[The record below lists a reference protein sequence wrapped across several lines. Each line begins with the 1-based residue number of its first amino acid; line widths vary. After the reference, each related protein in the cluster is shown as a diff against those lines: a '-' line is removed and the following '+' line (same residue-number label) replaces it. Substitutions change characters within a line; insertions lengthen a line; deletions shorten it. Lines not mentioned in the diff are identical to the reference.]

1 MGGALVVEVEC
12 HSGSGYANR
21 PQAIRTESE
30 RLLIERVLSEARTPH
45 GKRFSVRLEDGRLV
59 ELEYFEVQDLWKA
72 TGLT

>member
-1 MGGALVVEVEC
+1 MGGTLVVEVEC
-12 HSGSGYANR
+12 YSGSGYANR

-30 RLLIERVLSEARTPH
+30 RLLIEKVLSEARIPQ

-59 ELEYFEVQDLWKA
+59 DLEYLEVQDLWKA